1 MIYPRHAL
9 YNFGEE
15 LSNKCADF
23 VTGKGHF
30 ADALSELDDTIG
42 VESVVF
48 GTIVLLKTT
57 TCQDRLRTTTRNL
70 ERKYVLRRRS
80 G

>member
-1 MIYPRHAL
+1 LIYPRHAL

-15 LSNKCADF
+15 LSNKCVDF

-42 VESVVF
+42 VEKRLF
-48 GTIVLLKTT
+48 RRHCLTENDHLPRQT
-57 TCQDRLRTTTRNL
+57 QDYHK
-70 ERKYVLRRRS
+70 EP
-80 G
+80 